1 MSLQR
6 FLPIVILFLLPT
18 LISQAQI
25 NEGTVIGT
33 VQDAAGAAVPGAQVE
48 VTNVATNVAISTTT
62 NSDGRVP
69 RDEPGRRTLY
79 RFLPDE
85 RISERD
91 LY

>member
-33 VQDAAGAAVPGAQVE
+33 VQDAAGAAVPGAQGGGHKC
-48 VTNVATNVAISTTT
+48 SHQR
-62 NSDGRVP
+62 SHFDHHKQ
-69 RDEPGRRTLY
+69 
-79 RFLPDE
+79 
-85 RISERD
+85 
-91 LY
+91 